1 MRSRENI
8 LSSIRPL
15 LRRNKILTFMGQVG
29 IIDPEIYAVPGSG
42 SGRVIQDEYQMEMGE
57 IVEFMKFDE
66 LEKKISGLIGD
77 YALLKKRNLELE
89 ELLQNKITELDE
101 ANKKM
106 GGLRE
111 ERDAVRTKVD
121 SLLDL
126 LQEIKVA

>member
-1 MRSRENI
+1 VWVSGAGEVIYLVYLRE
-8 LSSIRPL
+8 
-15 LRRNKILTFMGQVG
+15 KGG
-29 IIDPEIYAVPGSG
+29 
-42 SGRVIQDEYQMEMGE
+42 
-57 IVEFMKFDE
+57 IVEFLKFNE
-66 LEKKISGLIGD
+66 LEKKINGLLGD

-106 GGLRE
+106 EGLRE

-126 LQEIKVA
+126 LQEIKAP

>member
-1 MRSRENI
+1 VWVSGAGKVIYLAYYRE
-8 LSSIRPL
+8 
-15 LRRNKILTFMGQVG
+15 KGV
-29 IIDPEIYAVPGSG
+29 
-42 SGRVIQDEYQMEMGE
+42 
-57 IVEFMKFDE
+57 IVEFLKFDE
-66 LEKKISGLIGD
+66 LEKKINGLLGD

-106 GGLRE
+106 EGLKE

-126 LQEIKVA
+126 LQEIKAP

>member
-1 MRSRENI
+1 
-8 LSSIRPL
+8 
-15 LRRNKILTFMGQVG
+15 MGQGG
-29 IIDPEIYAVPGSG
+29 IIASNVYGAGV
-42 SGRVIQDEYQMEMGE
+42 RVRRIVLNEYQREKGV
-57 IVEFMKFDE
+57 IVEFLKFDE
-66 LEKKISGLIGD
+66 LEQKINGLIGD

-89 ELLQNKITELDE
+89 ELLRSKTAELDD

-126 LQEIKVA
+126 LQEIKAP

>member
-1 MRSRENI
+1 MWVSGAGEVIYLEYLRE
-8 LSSIRPL
+8 
-15 LRRNKILTFMGQVG
+15 KGG
-29 IIDPEIYAVPGSG
+29 
-42 SGRVIQDEYQMEMGE
+42 
-57 IVEFMKFDE
+57 IVEFLKFNE
-66 LEKKISGLIGD
+66 LEKKINGLLGD

-106 GGLRE
+106 EGLRE

-126 LQEIKVA
+126 LQEIKAP